1 MHKKFLFAIVLGS
14 LLVNLYASPRPLSDK
29 AQAVLFT
36 CGPGAELYA
45 GFGHSALW
53 IFDPATGID
62 RLYNYGTFDFNTP
75 NFYLKFIRGKLN
87 YILSVTTARNF
98 LLEYQHRKIEV
109 TGQTLN
115 LNTNEL
121 NTMYAFLENNLL
133 PENRFYKYDFF
144 YDNCATRI
152 RDVIENET
160 GSKVTFHTPDQNL
173 KFREMLFPYLEHSP
187 WTKTGVNIIL
197 GLTADKKATPWDYMF
212 LPEYMD
218 DAFRTATIESP
229 NGDTRQLVK
238 NERSYL
244 PQKLHFTNKKYDD
257 PFVVFGL
264 MLILGIALSVVE
276 QKTKR
281 YYKIVDVILFSISS
295 FDGLFLLFMWVGTEH
310 VATNYNLNIFWLLP
324 AQALFLAAFFIKKR
338 ENQLLFI
345 ALIYQAIV
353 SVTMYAWPQETEVS
367 FFFISLFFLVRIF
380 SKISVNTRAKRNLM
394 KS

>member
-1 MHKKFLFAIVLGS
+1 MLRKLFITLIAVAWGIS
-14 LLVNLYASPRPLSDK
+14 LYANTQSLSDK
-29 AQAVLFT
+29 AQVVMFT

-53 IFDPATGID
+53 VFDPATGVD

-75 NFYLKFIRGKLN
+75 NFYMKFIRGKLN

-121 NTMYAFLENNLL
+121 NAIYGFLETNLL

-187 WTKTGVNIIL
+187 WTKTGINIIL

-218 DAFRTATIESP
+218 DALRTATIESP
-229 NGDTRQLVK
+229 NGEPRQLVK
-238 NERSYL
+238 SERSYL
-244 PQKLHFTNKKYDD
+244 PKRLHFTNKKYDD

-264 MLILGIALSVVE
+264 LLLLGIALSIVE
-276 QKTKR
+276 HKTKR
-281 YYKIVDVILFSISS
+281 YYKIVDVIFFSISA
-295 FDGLFLLFMWVGTEH
+295 FAGLFLLFMWVGTDH

-324 AQALFLAAFFIKKR
+324 AQLLFLHSLFEKKHK
-338 ENQLLFI
+338 NKLLFF
-345 ALIYQAIV
+345 AFAYQAMV
-353 SVTMYAWPQETEVS
+353 SVTMYVWPQETEVS
-367 FFFISLFFLVRIF
+367 FFFISLFYLVRIF
-380 SKISVNTRAKRNLM
+380 SKWAQ
-394 KS
+394 KSKMSHPAIR